1 MASSTLCP
9 NLVSKT
15 QMKISKQ
22 QTGSTHRQSQLQ
34 QRLTLTPNPRR
45 TRL

>member
-15 QMKISKQ
+15 QMKISSKQ
-22 QTGSTHRQSQLQ
+22 APPIDRVNCSSV
-34 QRLTLTPNPRR
+34 
-45 TRL
+45 